1 MKQLI
6 YIILFLSILLV
17 SALFFSQNDSLVTVD
32 YILSQ
37 FTWPLNWLMIFLFV
51 FGFLLGSF
59 SMFKGLINVKLQLA
73 KSKRLV
79 QLKDKEIKNLRA
91 LPIRDEY

>member
-1 MKQLI
+1 MRQLI
-6 YIILFLSILLV
+6 YIILFIAILLV

-32 YILSQ
+32 YILND

-59 SMFKGLINVKLQLA
+59 SMLMGLINVKLQLA
-73 KSKRLV
+73 KNRRLV
-79 QLKDKEIKNLRA
+79 QLKDKEIKNLRD
-91 LPIRDEY
+91 LPIREEY

>member
-6 YIILFLSILLV
+6 LIILFLAIFLA

-51 FGFLLGSF
+51 VGFLLGSF
-59 SMFKGLINVKLQLA
+59 SMLLGLINTRVQLA
-73 KSKRLV
+73 KAKRLIK
-79 QLKDKEIKNLRA
+79 LKEKEINNLRS
-91 LPIRDEY
+91 LPISDEY

>member
-1 MKQLI
+1 M
-6 YIILFLSILLV
+6 LLA
-17 SALFFSQNDSLVTVD
+17 SALFFSQNDSLVKVD
-32 YILSQ
+32 YILSE

-59 SMFKGLINVKLQLA
+59 SMLMGLISAKLQLA
-73 KSKRLV
+73 KSKRIL
-79 QLKDKEIKNLRA
+79 QLKDKEIKNLRD

>member
-1 MKQLI
+1 M
-6 YIILFLSILLV
+6 ILLA
-17 SALFFSQNDSLVTVD
+17 SALFFSQNDTLVTVD
-32 YILSQ
+32 YILST

-51 FGFLLGSF
+51 MGFLLGSF
-59 SMFKGLINVKLQLA
+59 SMLRGLINLKLQLV

-79 QLKDKEIKNLRA
+79 QLKDKEIKNLRD